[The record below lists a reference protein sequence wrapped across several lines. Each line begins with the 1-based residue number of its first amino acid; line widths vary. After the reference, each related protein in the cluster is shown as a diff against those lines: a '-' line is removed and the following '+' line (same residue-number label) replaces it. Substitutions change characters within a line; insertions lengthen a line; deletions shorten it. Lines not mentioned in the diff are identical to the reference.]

1 MDRVLIYPGQVPLET
16 DLLRTN
22 RNAMIALGRLAQDVL
37 GTATTVAGLACTPT
51 SPASMSVN
59 IGAGALYSVQNVDNS
74 AYSSIAADT
83 TDQIMKQG
91 IVLAS
96 DNISL
101 TMAAP
106 LTSGYSVIYLIEAAF
121 SETDTGT
128 TVLPYYN
135 SSNPGVPYSGPGGS
149 SAAQATTRK
158 NGVVL
163 QAKAGVASASPTA
176 PTADAGYVPLYTVTI
191 PYGATQITSGMIAVA
206 SGAPFLGGGL
216 SSYLLAA
223 TAASTY
229 APIASPAFTGT
240 PTGPTVAQF
249 DNSTKLATTAFVQR
263 QVGNFAGY
271 SAMSGTQTV
280 GASVAGYYLVNTT
293 TGTASWTLPNSTVNV
308 GYCLAIENA
317 GTGTLTLTSGG
328 GNFTG
333 PYGSGSTT
341 LTLAAG
347 QTIEIVADG
356 SKWHCYTGSAGFG
369 ASLTTNGYQKLPS
382 GLILQWG
389 TVGTFGGE
397 GGLSVTFPIAF
408 PTACL
413 NGNATIINTSG
424 SNNVMDQ
431 GAQIYSLSTTGMGVY
446 MQTYAGGSLTFPCS
460 AYWTAIGY

>member
-37 GTATTVAGLACTPT
+37 GTATTVAGLACAPT

-163 QAKAGVASASPTA
+163 LAKAGVASASPTA
-176 PTADAGYVPLYTVTI
+176 PTVDAGYVALYTVTI

-223 TAASTY
+223 TAAATY
-229 APIASPAFTGT
+229 APLASPALTGT
-240 PTGPTVAQF
+240 PTAPTPAQF
-249 DNSTKLATTAFVQR
+249 DASTRIATMAAVQR
-263 QVGNFAGY
+263 QAGNFAGY
-271 SAMSGTQTV
+271 SALSGTQTLA
-280 GASVAGYYLVNTT
+280 ASVAGFYMVNTT
-293 TGTASWTLPNSTVNV
+293 TGTASWTLPNATINA

-317 GTGTLTLTSGG
+317 GTGVLTLTSGG
-328 GNFTG
+328 GVFSG
-333 PYGSGSTT
+333 PFGSGTTT
-341 LTLAAG
+341 LTIAVGA
-347 QTIEIVADG
+347 TVEIVADG
-356 SKWHCYTGSAGFG
+356 AKWHCYAGSGGA
-369 ASLTTNGYQKLPS
+369 ASLTSSGYQKLPS
-382 GLILQWG
+382 GLIIQWG
-389 TVGTFGGE
+389 VTGTFSAE
-397 GGLSVTFPIAF
+397 GGQSVTFPIAF
-408 PTACL
+408 P
-413 NGNATIINTSG
+413 NAIFAASATPDLPAASSSQDAI
-424 SNNVMDQ
+424 
-431 GAQIYSLSTTGMGVY
+431 AQVYAKSTTGMGIY
-446 MQTYAGGSLTFPCS
+446 MQYPSGGSTTWGMTADWF
-460 AYWTAIGY
+460 AIGY